1 MLDIFRVAPVI
12 LLCLALS
19 FVFSGSEVALF
30 SPWKEKEPVL
40 SGHLRKRPYALM
52 SAILLGNTLVN
63 SLGAALLVS
72 YLHGV
77 LGLPEWVVS
86 TVEVVIF
93 TGILLLFSE
102 ITPKVMAMKNPRRF
116 ASWSS
121 WVVGPFFWLFYPLL
135 FLLEHTFG
143 RIRGT
148 TESTTLLEVRRLS
161 RFIDPSAL
169 DWHAFED
176 AVGLFVGSV
185 RGAMTP
191 RNRIIWARLDMR
203 VSDLRELVRRTGHS
217 RFPVMG
223 KGPDDVKGYIYC
235 GDLLGLP
242 DSSPI
247 RPYMRRPLFILDTTK
262 LIRGFEIMAKE
273 GEAFAVIVDEF
284 GGTVGLLTA
293 RDLAGHLLGG
303 FGFTVKRVGK
313 GRFIVGGKVDIG
325 VIERLTEKELGPPEE
340 DINGFFLRHTG
351 RVPQEGDAVKVGNVR
366 ITVLEKSGE
375 EIKSVKVEVI
385 R

>member
-1 MLDIFRVAPVI
+1 VLDILRVLPLI

-30 SPWKEKEPVL
+30 SPWKDKGPRL
-40 SGHLRKRPYALM
+40 SDPMRKRPYALM

-63 SLGAALLVS
+63 SLGAALFVS
-72 YLHGV
+72 FLHGA
-77 LGLPEWVVS
+77 LRLPEWALS
-86 TVEVVIF
+86 SAEVIVF
-93 TGILLLFSE
+93 TGVLLVFSE
-102 ITPKVMAMKNPRRF
+102 ITPKVMAMKSPRRF

-121 WVVGPFFWLFYPLL
+121 WAVGPFFWALYPLL
-135 FLLEHTFG
+135 FLLERTFG
-143 RIRGT
+143 RIKGSG
-148 TESTTLLEVRRLS
+148 ESATLLEVRRLS
-161 RFIDPSAL
+161 RLMDPNAV

-191 RNRIIWARLDMR
+191 RNRIIWARLNMR
-203 VSDLRELVRRTGHS
+203 VSDLRDLVKRTGHS

-235 GDLLGLP
+235 ADLLGLP

-247 RPYMRRPLFILDTTK
+247 RPYIRKPLFILDTTK
-262 LIRGFEIMAKE
+262 LIHGFERMAE
-273 GEAFAVIVDEF
+273 AGEAFAIVVDEF
-284 GGTVGLLTA
+284 GGTVGILTA

-303 FGFTVKRVGK
+303 TGFTVKSAGK
-313 GRFIVGGKVDIG
+313 GSFIISGRADVG
-325 VIERLTEKELGPPEE
+325 VIERITGREIGPPEE
-340 DINGFFLRHTG
+340 DLTGLMLRLLG
-351 RVPQEGDAVKVGNVR
+351 RALHEGDQVEIEGIR

-375 EIKSVKVEVI
+375 EIEAVKVEVM

>member
-1 MLDIFRVAPVI
+1 VLDLLRVLPVI
-12 LLCLALS
+12 VFCLILS

-30 SPWKEKEPVL
+30 SPWKEKGPGL

-63 SLGAALLVS
+63 SLGAAVFVS
-72 YLHGV
+72 YLHSA

-86 TVEVVIF
+86 VSEVVLF
-93 TGILLLFSE
+93 TGILLVFSE
-102 ITPKVMAMKNPRRF
+102 ITPKVMAMKRPRRF

-148 TESTTLLEVRRLS
+148 SESTTLLEVRRLS
-161 RFIDPSAL
+161 RLMDPAAL

-191 RNRIIWARLDMR
+191 RNRIKWARLGMR

-223 KGPDDVKGYIYC
+223 RSPDDVKGYIYC

-242 DSSPI
+242 DSSPL
-247 RPYMRRPLFILDTTK
+247 RPYMRKPLFILDTTK
-262 LIRGFEIMAKE
+262 LIHGFEKMAEAKE
-273 GEAFAVIVDEF
+273 VFAVIVDEF

-303 FGFTVKRVGK
+303 LGFTVKRAGR
-313 GRFIVGGKVDIG
+313 GRFIVSGQADVG
-325 VIERLTEKELGPPEE
+325 VIERITGREIGPPEE
-340 DINGFFLRHTG
+340 ELTGLMLRLLG
-351 RVPQEGDAVKVGNVR
+351 RVPQEGDQLEIEGVR

-375 EIKSVKVEVI
+375 EIETVKVEVI

>member
-1 MLDIFRVAPVI
+1 MLDILRVLPLI

-30 SPWKEKEPVL
+30 SPWKDKGSGL
-40 SGHLRKRPYALM
+40 SDRLRKRPYVLM

-63 SLGAALLVS
+63 SLGAALFVS
-72 YLHGV
+72 YLHGA
-77 LGLPEWVVS
+77 LELPEWAVS
-86 TVEVVIF
+86 AAEVIVF
-93 TGILLLFSE
+93 TGILLLFGE
-102 ITPKVMAMKNPRRF
+102 ITPKVMAMKAPRRF

-121 WVVGPFFWLFYPLL
+121 WVVGPFFWVFYPLL
-135 FLLEHTFG
+135 FLLERTFG

-148 TESTTLLEVRRLS
+148 SESATLHEVRRLS
-161 RFIDPSAL
+161 RLMDPSAL

-191 RNRIIWARLDMR
+191 RSRIKWARLDMR

-242 DSSPI
+242 DSSPV
-247 RPYMRRPLFILDTTK
+247 RPYIRKPLFILDTTK
-262 LIRGFEIMAKE
+262 LIHGFEKMAE
-273 GEAFAVIVDEF
+273 TSETFAIIVDEF
-284 GGTVGLLTA
+284 GGTVGILTA
-293 RDLAGHLLGG
+293 RDLADHLLGG
-303 FGFTVKRVGK
+303 TGFIVKSAGK
-313 GRFIVGGKVDIG
+313 GRFIIRGQADVG
-325 VIERLTEKELGPPEE
+325 VIERITGREIGPPEE
-340 DINGFFLRHTG
+340 ELTGLLLRLLG
-351 RVPQEGDAVKVGNVR
+351 RVPHEGDQVEVEGLR
-366 ITVLEKSGE
+366 ITVLEKYGE
-375 EIKSVKVEVI
+375 EIEAVKVEVI